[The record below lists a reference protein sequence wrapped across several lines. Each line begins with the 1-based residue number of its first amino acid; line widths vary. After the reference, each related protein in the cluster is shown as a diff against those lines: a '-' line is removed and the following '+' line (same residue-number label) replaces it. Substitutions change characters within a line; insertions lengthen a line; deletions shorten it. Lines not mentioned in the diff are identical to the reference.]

1 MICGIDLVSYLDY
14 LRQLNVYSMMLRI
27 VLALIMGGIIGYGR
41 EKKGRPAGFRTYM
54 LVSMG
59 AALTVI
65 LSQYLD
71 AMLLGDWASQAEKFG
86 IRTDASRFAA
96 QVING
101 VGFLGAG
108 TVIVTGRQEVKG
120 LTTAAGLWASACMGI
135 AIGAGFYEC
144 MIIAVV
150 LIQFSL
156 RLLPNIEEFIISR
169 SRNMTINIEMDN
181 FEYLGGIVNRMK
193 SEGIS
198 FYDVEIEKVK
208 EKGTHLSDFCV
219 CFSARLPKK
228 LGHAEVLAML
238 STLDG
243 VVAIDEG

>member
-1 MICGIDLVSYLDY
+1 MLWGIDFVYYLEY
-14 LRQLNVYSMMLRI
+14 LRGLNIYSMMLRI
-27 VLALIMGGIIGYGR
+27 ALAVLMGGIVGYGR

-54 LVSMG
+54 IVALG

-65 LSQYLD
+65 LSQYMNL
-71 AMLLGDWASQAEKFG
+71 MLTGPWAAQAEKLSM
-86 IRTDASRFAA
+86 RTDAARFAA

-108 TVIVTGRQEVKG
+108 TVIVTGRNEVKG

-144 MIIAVV
+144 MVIAVV
-150 LIQFSL
+150 LIQLSL
-156 RLLPNIEEFIISR
+156 RVLPAIEEFVVSR
-169 SRNMTINIEMDN
+169 SRNMTINIAMDN
-181 FEYLGGIVNRMK
+181 FEYLGGIVSRMK
-193 SEGIS
+193 AEGIS
-198 FYDVEIEKVK
+198 FYDVEVEK
-208 EKGTHLSDFCV
+208 EKDNTRMSDFCV
-219 CFSARLPKK
+219 SFSARLPRK